1 MSWRSGQAGCNIGKK
16 PLYTGPS
23 SGGFCSFSFCRQLRT
38 GLCQVSCGLRAGPPP
53 TAALLYDL
61 RLSKRNVRR
70 SQGEEAAVVAG
81 GRGNRIRWC
90 PGRRPISFSFFCG
103 QVLPAVTNDF
113 LFQGYYSMAWAKIT
127 SPTFLS
133 QRWPADR
140 FLFYYGHLWW
150 DVGNEIIFGNLRIAL
165 GRLWAVFL
173 RTKSYILKFL

>member
-113 LFQGYYSMAWAKIT
+113 LFHLQLIAARLQALRNGGYRKTEGGMV
-127 SPTFLS
+127 
-133 QRWPADR
+133 
-140 FLFYYGHLWW
+140 GC
-150 DVGNEIIFGNLRIAL
+150 DVSRANKSLLVLR
-165 GRLWAVFL
+165 L
-173 RTKSYILKFL
+173 RQP

>member
-61 RLSKRNVRR
+61 RLRERNVRR

-81 GRGNRIRWC
+81 GRGNRIRWFITTWAADLF
-90 PGRRPISFSFFCG
+90 P
-103 QVLPAVTNDF
+103 F
-113 LFQGYYSMAWAKIT
+113 LFSAARSYQRLQTISSSTFSLLTIAARLQALRNGGYRKTEGGM
-127 SPTFLS
+127 
-133 QRWPADR
+133 
-140 FLFYYGHLWW
+140 
-150 DVGNEIIFGNLRIAL
+150 VGGGVR
-165 GRLWAVFL
+165 
-173 RTKSYILKFL
+173 RTNKRSHF

>member
-38 GLCQVSCGLRAGPPP
+38 GLCQVSCRLRAGPPP

-113 LFQGYYSMAWAKIT
+113 LFHLYDLG
-127 SPTFLS
+127 FEHLFRLS
-133 QRWPADR
+133 AERLACWPPKKKSGSKPAACEPQ
-140 FLFYYGHLWW
+140 
-150 DVGNEIIFGNLRIAL
+150 EIVKEIGSLTVISS
-165 GRLWAVFL
+165 
-173 RTKSYILKFL
+173 TII